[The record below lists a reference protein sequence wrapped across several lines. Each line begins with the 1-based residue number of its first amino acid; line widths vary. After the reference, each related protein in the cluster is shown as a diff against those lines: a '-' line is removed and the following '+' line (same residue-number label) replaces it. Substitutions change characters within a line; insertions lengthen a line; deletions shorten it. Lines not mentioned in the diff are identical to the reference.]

1 MISAK
6 IILKDEDHVE
16 IVNTDVHF
24 DADPNLSTTGFVK
37 RAWALADRTALEM
50 SGTDNYRLELI
61 VTCDFTE
68 VE

>member
-6 IILKDEDHVE
+6 IILKDEESVE
-16 IVNTDVHF
+16 IVYTEVHF
-24 DADPNLSTTGFVK
+24 DADQALSTPEFVK

-68 VE
+68 IE